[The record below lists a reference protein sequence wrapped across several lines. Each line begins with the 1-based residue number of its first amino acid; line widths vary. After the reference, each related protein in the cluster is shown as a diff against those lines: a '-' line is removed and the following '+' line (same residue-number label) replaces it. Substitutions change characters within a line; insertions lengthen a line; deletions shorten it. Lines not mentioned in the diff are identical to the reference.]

1 MPEPTSCAIAQGP
14 SVPWPLWVLQT
25 HLCTGMWRVHL
36 LIHSSEQPW
45 ADGHAE
51 PCSVTGPSAGFA
63 ICNLSAQSF
72 LASLKSHLEDRPW
85 GPHSPHGPHGSHR
98 PLRPHRPHRP
108 HGPHRAYGLHSPHVP
123 HGPRGPHGPRN
134 LHGSHRPYGPHGP
147 HGSQGTHMDNKEP
160 TWTTWTTWTTR
171 TTQTTWSIFYP
182 RYGLSSPLV
191 PPRAHQHKLLLA
203 YGLSWPGSKHN
214 DLIQG
219 LH

>member
-1 MPEPTSCAIAQGP
+1 MPEPMNCAIAQGP

-98 PLRPHRPHRP
+98 
-108 HGPHRAYGLHSPHVP
+108 A
-123 HGPRGPHGPRN
+123 
-134 LHGSHRPYGPHGP
+134 
-147 HGSQGTHMDNKEP
+147 HMESIQPTWTIRITQTTQTTQATQATWTTQSIWTTQP
-160 TWTTWTTWTTR
+160 TWTTWITWTT
-171 TTQTTWSIFYP
+171 
-182 RYGLSSPLV
+182 
-191 PPRAHQHKLLLA
+191 
-203 YGLSWPGSKHN
+203 
-214 DLIQG
+214 
-219 LH
+219 